1 MRDAD
6 SLPIHRT
13 RAGRPRPL
21 RALAACAL
29 ALCLAS
35 PAFARDAAPFPARA
49 GLDLASAAASMWAQD
64 AFLVYLENDEALD
77 DLGSADRWG
86 YLFYSPSLEKAR
98 SYSVRDG
105 KILVAEN
112 LEMQFEAPPV
122 AGDWIDSARALEVAE
137 QKVGRAFRRDHAG
150 RLGTMLLMRSAFE
163 NGDPDRTTWT
173 LIYTSPDG
181 PSLFVVVDA
190 SEAKVRLTWR
200 G

>member
-6 SLPIHRT
+6 SHPIHRT
-13 RAGRPRPL
+13 RAGRPGVLLAR
-21 RALAACAL
+21 AACVV
-29 ALCLAS
+29 ALCLAA
-35 PAFARDAAPFPARA
+35 PAFARDVAPFPARA
-49 GLDLASAAASMWAQD
+49 GLDLAGAAASMWAQD
-64 AFLVYLENDEALD
+64 AYLVYLENDEDLD

-86 YLFYSPSLEKAR
+86 YLFYSPSLEKSR

-105 KILVAEN
+105 KIIAAEN
-112 LEMQFEAPPV
+112 LEMQFDAPPV
-122 AGDWIDSARALEVAE
+122 SGDFIDSARALEVAE

-163 NGDPDRTTWT
+163 NGDPDLTTWT

-190 SEAKVRLTWR
+190 SEAKVRRTWR